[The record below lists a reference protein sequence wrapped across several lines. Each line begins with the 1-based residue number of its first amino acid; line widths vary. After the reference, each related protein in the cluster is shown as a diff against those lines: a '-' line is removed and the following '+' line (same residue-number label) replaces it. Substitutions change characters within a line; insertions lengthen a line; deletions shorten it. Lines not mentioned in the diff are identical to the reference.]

1 MDNQCSLIRYIK
13 SGTPLYQEWNKDDT
27 QILLYT
33 GHLPPP
39 DGWEY
44 TMGTVLQA
52 IGINAGPFCI
62 EARYARG
69 AWRVIE
75 VHARLGEDPRLVPL
89 LPEQPLHV
97 ISRAFEKGG
106 A

>member
-1 MDNQCSLIRYIK
+1 VVEDYVDGEQYEFD
-13 SGTPLYQEWNKDDT
+13 GYVGPDGQPVFFDPLYQEWNKDDT

-75 VHARLGEDPRLVPL
+75 VHARLGEETVACDFTGV
-89 LPEQPLHV
+89 
-97 ISRAFEKGG
+97 
-106 A
+106 